1 MRIGIIGTEENLW
14 VMILNFI
21 VQRITDNKI
30 QSVSNSAITE
40 RQTEL
45 NSRPKK
51 LSSMNSVDW
60 QTSQDKADTERQA
73 YNFNHIFHFIETR
86 WEEVRIK
93 FIKEQIGPILLVIG
107 TKNWTKA
114 TTLSINQCMVF

>member
-1 MRIGIIGTEENLW
+1 MRIVIIGTEENLW

>member
-1 MRIGIIGTEENLW
+1 
-14 VMILNFI
+14 MILNFI

-93 FIKEQIGPILLVIG
+93 FIKERIGPILLVIG

-114 TTLSINQCMVF
+114 TTLSINQCMMF

>member
-1 MRIGIIGTEENLW
+1 
-14 VMILNFI
+14 MILNFI

-51 LSSMNSVDW
+51 LSSMNSVD
-60 QTSQDKADTERQA
+60 
-73 YNFNHIFHFIETR
+73 
-86 WEEVRIK
+86 
-93 FIKEQIGPILLVIG
+93 
-107 TKNWTKA
+107 
-114 TTLSINQCMVF
+114 

>member
-1 MRIGIIGTEENLW
+1 MRIGIIGIEENLW

-86 WEEVRIK
+86 WEEARIK
-93 FIKEQIGPILLVIG
+93 FIKELIGLILLVIG

-114 TTLSINQCMVF
+114 TTLSINQCMMF